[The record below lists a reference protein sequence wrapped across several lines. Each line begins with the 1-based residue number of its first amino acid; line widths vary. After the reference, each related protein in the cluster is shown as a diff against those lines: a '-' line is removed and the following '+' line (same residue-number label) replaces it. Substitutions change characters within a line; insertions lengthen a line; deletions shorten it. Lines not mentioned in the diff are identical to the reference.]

1 MLQASFALRSF
12 FNAKT
17 SMIML
22 KYENNFTTK
31 ETIFMP
37 QLQHLDT
44 LITSRALCFVS
55 HHMYLL
61 CRLLPSFFSL
71 QSYPNMPS
79 REISRKTA
87 QLIILSAHLKELD
100 GIYILM
106 KIQNSNDY
114 PGSLS

>member
-37 QLQHLDT
+37 QLQHL
-44 LITSRALCFVS
+44 
-55 HHMYLL
+55 
-61 CRLLPSFFSL
+61 
-71 QSYPNMPS
+71 
-79 REISRKTA
+79 
-87 QLIILSAHLKELD
+87 
-100 GIYILM
+100 
-106 KIQNSNDY
+106 
-114 PGSLS
+114 